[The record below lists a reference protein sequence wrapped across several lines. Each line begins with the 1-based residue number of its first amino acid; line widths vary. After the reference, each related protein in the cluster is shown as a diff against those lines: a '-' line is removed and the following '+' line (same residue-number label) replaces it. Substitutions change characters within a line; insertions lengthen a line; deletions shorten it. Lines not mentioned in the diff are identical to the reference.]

1 MTDRPLHNWLGRQP
15 GAPHLSEAT
24 LLEVHA
30 RRRSGE
36 RPSADGHEAH
46 LHACVDCA
54 AALAQL
60 EHDLTVLAHRATAA
74 ADAAIS
80 SERLAR
86 QVDMIAR
93 RIDGQAGRVLQF
105 PLPARAA
112 RAPRPLRRWVATA
125 AACGLLFG
133 LAAGRMLGPG
143 ATGEAGLGPIWSAT
157 EPRLPQSQ
165 PTIEPAL
172 ADERLLGEVDAA
184 IARTLHQEFRV
195 LDELTPR
202 EPAARGRR

>member
-1 MTDRPLHNWLGRQP
+1 MTDRPLRHWLGRLP
-15 GAPHLSEAT
+15 GASHLSDAT
-24 LLEVHA
+24 LLEVHT
-30 RRRSGE
+30 RRLLGD
-36 RPSADGHEAH
+36 RPSADSRHAH
-46 LHACVDCA
+46 LDGCADCA

-60 EHDLTVLAHRATAA
+60 EQDVTLLAHRATAA

-80 SERLAR
+80 PERLAR
-86 QVDMIAR
+86 QLDMITR

-105 PLPARAA
+105 PRAARAA
-112 RAPRPLRRWVATA
+112 RAPRPLRRWVAMA
-125 AACGLLFG
+125 AACGLVFG

-143 ATGEAGLGPIWSAT
+143 AGRDAVAQNWSTG

-202 EPAARGRR
+202 EPAARARR

>member
-1 MTDRPLHNWLGRQP
+1 MTDRPLRPWLGRLP

-24 LLEVHA
+24 LLEVHT
-30 RRRSGE
+30 RRLTGE
-36 RPSADGHEAH
+36 RPSADRHEAH
-46 LHACVDCA
+46 LHACPDCA
-54 AALAQL
+54 AALARL
-60 EHDLTVLAHRATAA
+60 EHDVTLLAHRATAT

-80 SERLAR
+80 PERLAR
-86 QVDMIAR
+86 QLDMIAL

-105 PLPARAA
+105 PLSARAA
-112 RAPRPLRRWVATA
+112 RAPRPLRRWVAIA

-143 ATGEAGLGPIWSAT
+143 AGRDVGLGASWAT
-157 EPRLPQSQ
+157 AEPRLPQSQ